1 MRDMNDMVSKTLQEI
16 TDLVSTWKIDADFE
30 IRNLEDEQ
38 LRETMLKLLESYQ
51 RTFMSVME
59 KLLALAKEA
68 AGD

>member
-59 KLLALAKEA
+59 KLLALAKDA